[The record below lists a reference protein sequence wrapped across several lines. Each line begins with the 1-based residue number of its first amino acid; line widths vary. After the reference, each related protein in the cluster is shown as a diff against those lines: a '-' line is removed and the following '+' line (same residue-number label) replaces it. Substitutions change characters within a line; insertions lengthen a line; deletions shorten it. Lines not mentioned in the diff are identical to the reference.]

1 MEGMLSG
8 AVGHFSSLIVLD
20 LGKNF
25 LEGELPRGLSQLE
38 ALQKLD
44 LSSNR

>member
-8 AVGHFSSLIVLD
+8 AVGHLSTLVVLD

-25 LEGELPRGLSQLE
+25 LEGELPRGLSQLG